1 MSSDVTQ
8 ELKRNPQDEQLWTQW
23 YTSFYP
29 RIYPTAFRL
38 AEGNP
43 DIARDLT
50 QETFVRFLEASALDK
65 VVDDDKATAYL
76 LVICRNAAITR
87 LRRERTTQIDRLI
100 NLEDLPQRERS
111 DPAIELD
118 RLAEKLDSDDRL
130 LFDAARA
137 GLGLGE
143 IAAKLSLSYTA
154 AGVRLHRL
162 IQRLRKSLR
171 KR

>member
-1 MSSDVTQ
+1 MSSDLTR
-8 ELKRNPQDEQLWTQW
+8 ELKSTPRDEPLWTKW
-23 YTSFYP
+23 YTSLYP
-29 RIYPTAFRL
+29 RIYSVAFRL

-43 DIARDLT
+43 DTARDLT

-65 VVDDDKATAYL
+65 VADDGEATAYL
-76 LVICRNAAITR
+76 LVTCRHTAITR
-87 LRRERTTQIDRLI
+87 LRRERTSQVDRLM
-100 NLEDLPQRERS
+100 NLEDLPQRERP

-118 RLAEKLDSDDRL
+118 HLAKQLDSDDRL

-137 GLGLGE
+137 GLELSE

-162 IQRLRKSLR
+162 IQRLRKSLG